1 MLYVYIYIYMYIY
14 ICIYMHIYLYMHI
27 YIYIYIYIYIQLKST
42 FLPIRFHYYI
52 KSTEICCFSLIET
65 TYIWK
70 LRPKL
75 NKEAI

>member
-14 ICIYMHIYLYMHI
+14 ICIYMHIYLYMH
-27 YIYIYIYIYIQLKST
+27 IYIYIYIYIQLKST

>member
-1 MLYVYIYIYMYIY
+1 MYTY
-14 ICIYMHIYLYMHI
+14 TFICI
-27 YIYIYIYIYIQLKST
+27 YIYIYICIYIYIQLKST

-65 TYIWK
+65 TYMWK

>member
-1 MLYVYIYIYMYIY
+1 MYTYTFICIYIYVYI
-14 ICIYMHIYLYMHI
+14 C
-27 YIYIYIYIYIQLKST
+27 IYIYIYIYIQLKST